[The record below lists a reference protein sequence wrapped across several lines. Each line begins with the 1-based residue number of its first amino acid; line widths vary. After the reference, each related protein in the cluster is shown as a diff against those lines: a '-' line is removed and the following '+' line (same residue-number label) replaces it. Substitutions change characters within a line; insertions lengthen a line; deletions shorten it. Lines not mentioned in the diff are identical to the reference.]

1 MTLMWHAGEPQ
12 DGVLWVDINWSERPV
27 NALSRATLAE
37 LSLLVTHARTD
48 SAIRGIVF
56 KSSKPGSFI
65 AGADVTEFQKIQSP
79 DEAREFVELGQ
90 QVFDDLA
97 SLSIPTVALISGA
110 CLGGGLE
117 FALACRYR
125 IADEGRKTQLGLPEV
140 KLGIIPGWGGTVR
153 LPRTVG
159 FMEALPLLLTG
170 RTLNGRQAA
179 RKGLVHDAVP
189 NEALDHVAR
198 EILRSE
204 GRNVRPHR
212 LRGVGR
218 LVNMFG
224 PLKKL
229 VLWQAT
235 KQVLATTHGHYPAP
249 FEVVNVLRDGIGQPD
264 QEQLRLVREANA
276 RLGES
281 PVTRELVRL
290 FFLSERAKKAPDT
303 VGAQADPNSIRQAA
317 VIGAGAMGAGIAL
330 LMARRGIWTRL
341 KDLNPDFVS
350 RGMKTVRK
358 LISSDVRRRRIT
370 SLEGTQAL
378 DHLSPTTDYRGLKN
392 ADLVLEAVVEEI
404 DVKHQVFDELAAATG
419 PQCVLATNTSSLTVA
434 DVARTVA
441 HPERVVGLHFFNP
454 PDKMPLVEVVRGPQS
469 NPESVAK
476 AAALASRIGKTIV
489 LVGDCAG
496 FLVNRLLAPYMN
508 EAGHLVTEIEDPL
521 QVDRAAI
528 EFGMPMGPL
537 ELIDLVGLGVSS
549 HVSENMRAAYG
560 ERMEPA
566 PLWKSLHDSANAK
579 SGPPKIFL
587 KKRFGRRLNPAVSK
601 AIAAL
606 ARPVPLA
613 NPSPAGAL
621 ANTRGP
627 LSPPVPRTAPSA
639 MSHESIVQRLV
650 YPIINEAARCLDE
663 KVVACADDVD
673 LAMVFGT
680 GFAPFRGGPLRYA
693 DAVGIAK
700 IVETLDRLASEH
712 PRFLP
717 CEGLRRR
724 AAAGERFHPAEI

>member
-1 MTLMWHAGEPQ
+1 MMWHAGEPK
-12 DGVLWVDINWSERPV
+12 DGVLWVEINWADRPV

-37 LSLLVTHARTD
+37 LSQLLASVQAN
-48 SAIRGIVF
+48 SAIRGVVF
-56 KSSKPGSFI
+56 KSGKSGNFI
-65 AGADVTEFQKIQSP
+65 AGADVTEFQKLQSP
-79 DEAREFVELGQ
+79 DEARDFVELGQ
-90 QVFDDLA
+90 QVFDNLA
-97 SLSIPTVALISGA
+97 AFSIPTVALISGA

-125 IADEGRKTQLGLPEV
+125 IADDGRKTQLGLPEV
-140 KLGIIPGWGGTVR
+140 KLGIVPGWGGTVR
-153 LPRTVG
+153 LPRAVG
-159 FMEALPLLLTG
+159 FMEAVPMLLTG

-189 NEALDHVAR
+189 NEALDYVAR
-198 EILRSE
+198 EILQSE

-212 LRGVGR
+212 LRGAAR
-218 LVNMFG
+218 LVNALG

-249 FEVVNVLRDGIGQPD
+249 FEIINVLRDGLGQTHE
-264 QEQLRLVREANA
+264 EQLRLVREANA

-290 FFLSERAKKAPDT
+290 FFLSEGAKKAPAS
-303 VGAQADPNSIRQAA
+303 VGAEVDADSIQQAA

-330 LMARRGIWTRL
+330 LMARRRIWTRL
-341 KDLNPDFVS
+341 KDLNPAFVAK
-350 RGMKTVRK
+350 GMKTVRK
-358 LISSDVRRRRIT
+358 LISSDVRRKRIT
-370 SLEGTQAL
+370 ALEGIQAL

-392 ADLVLEAVVEEI
+392 ADLVLEAVLEEL
-404 DVKHQVFDELAAATG
+404 DVKHKVLDELAAATR
-419 PQCVLATNTSSLTVA
+419 PDCVLATNTSSLTV
-434 DVARTVA
+434 DDIARTVS

-454 PDKMPLVEVVRGPQS
+454 PDRMPLVEVVRGPQS
-469 NPESVAK
+469 NPQSVAV
-476 AAALASRIGKTIV
+476 AAAVASRIGKTIV

-508 EAGHLVTEIEDPL
+508 EAGHLVAEVEDPL
-521 QVDRAAI
+521 EIDRAAI

-549 HVSENMRAAYG
+549 HVSENMQKAYG

-566 PLWKSLHDSANAK
+566 PLWISLRTAADGK
-579 SGPPKIFL
+579 SGPPKVLIKRRFL
-587 KKRFGRRLNPAVSK
+587 PRQLNPTVAA
-601 AIAAL
+601 AIADL
-606 ARPVPLA
+606 ARRSSTPRK
-613 NPSPAGAL
+613 AL
-621 ANTRGP
+621 
-627 LSPPVPRTAPSA
+627 
-639 MSHESIVQRLV
+639 SHEAIVQRLV

-663 KVVACADDVD
+663 KIVANADDVD

-693 DAVGIAK
+693 DSVGLPK
-700 IVETLDRLASEH
+700 IVETLDRLSKDH
-712 PRFLP
+712 PRFTP
-717 CEGLRRR
+717 CDALRRK
-724 AAAGERFHPAEI
+724 AAAGERFHTAEA

>member
-1 MTLMWHAGEPQ
+1 MSLMWHSDEPK
-12 DGVLWVDINWSERPV
+12 DGVLWVTINWTERPV
-27 NALSRATLAE
+27 NALSRATLRE
-37 LSLLVTHARTD
+37 LSQLVTHVRTD
-48 SAIRGIVF
+48 SAIRGVVF
-56 KSSKPGSFI
+56 KSGKPGSFI

-79 DEAREFVELGQ
+79 DEARDFVELGQ

-97 SLSIPTVALISGA
+97 SLPVPTVALISGA

-125 IADEGRKTQLGLPEV
+125 IADDGRKTQLGLPEV

-159 FMEALPLLLTG
+159 FMEAVPLLLTG
-170 RTLNGRQAA
+170 RTLNGPQAA
-179 RKGLVHDAVP
+179 RKGLVHDSVP

-198 EILRSE
+198 EILRTE
-204 GRNVRPHR
+204 GRTVRHHR
-212 LRGVGR
+212 LRVVGR
-218 LVNMFG
+218 LVNALS

-249 FEVVNVLRDGIGQPD
+249 FEVLNVLRAGLGQSD
-264 QEQLRLVREANA
+264 EEQLRLVREANA

-290 FFLSERAKKAPDT
+290 FFLSEGAKKAPDS
-303 VGAQADPNSIRQAA
+303 VGAQVEPDSIRQAA

-341 KDLNPDFVS
+341 KDLNPEFVS
-350 RGMKTVRK
+350 RGMKTIRK
-358 LISSDVRRRRIT
+358 LLSSDVSRRRIT
-370 SLEGTQAL
+370 ALERTQAL
-378 DHLSPTTDYRGLKN
+378 DHLSPATDYRGLKN
-392 ADLVLEAVVEEI
+392 ADLVLEAVVEEL
-404 DVKHQVFDELAAATG
+404 DVKHKVFDELAAATG

-469 NPESVAK
+469 NAESVAK
-476 AAALASRIGKTIV
+476 AAAVASRIGKTIV

-508 EAGHLVTEIEDPL
+508 EAGHLVTEVEDPL
-521 QVDRAAI
+521 QIDRAAL

-549 HVSENMRAAYG
+549 HVSENMQKAYG

-566 PLWKSLHDSANAK
+566 PVWKSLRDSYDASK
-579 SGPPKIFL
+579 SGPPKVFI
-587 KKRFGRRLNPAVSK
+587 KKWFRRRLNPAVRK
-601 AIAAL
+601 AIADL
-606 ARPVPLA
+606 ARQ
-613 NPSPAGAL
+613 SP
-621 ANTRGP
+621 T
-627 LSPPVPRTAPSA
+627 PPQA
-639 MSHESIVQRLV
+639 MSHEAIVQRLV

-663 KVVACADDVD
+663 KVAASPDDVD

-693 DAVGIAK
+693 DTVGIPK
-700 IVETLDRLASEH
+700 IVETLDRFAAQNA
-712 PRFLP
+712 RFTP
-717 CEGLRRR
+717 CEALRRM
-724 AAAGERFHPAEI
+724 ATAGDRFHRAES

>member
-1 MTLMWHAGEPQ
+1 MALMWHAGEPN
-12 DGVLWVDINWSERPV
+12 DGVVWVEINWTDRPV

-37 LSLLVTHARTD
+37 LSQLLTTIHKD
-48 SAIRGIVF
+48 STIRGVVF
-56 KSSKPGSFI
+56 KSGKSGNFI
-65 AGADVTEFQKIQSP
+65 AGADVTEFQKLKTP

-97 SLSIPTVALISGA
+97 SLSIPTIALISGA

-125 IADEGRKTQLGLPEV
+125 IAEEGRKTQLGLPEV

-153 LPRTVG
+153 LPRAVG
-159 FMEALPLLLTG
+159 FMEAVPMLLTG
-170 RTLNGRQAA
+170 KMLNARQAA

-198 EILRSE
+198 EILRTD
-204 GRNVRPHR
+204 GRTVRPFR
-212 LRGVGR
+212 LRGFGR
-218 LVNMFG
+218 MVDNTN

-249 FEVVNVLRDGIGQPD
+249 LEALNVLRDGIGQPD
-264 QEQLRLVREANA
+264 QEQLRMVREANA
-276 RLGES
+276 RLGEG
-281 PVTRELVRL
+281 PVARELVRL
-290 FFLSERAKKAPDT
+290 FFLSEGAKKAPGT
-303 VGAQADPNSIRQAA
+303 VGTEADGVSIDHAA

-341 KDLNPDFVS
+341 KDLNPEFVA

-370 SLEGTQAL
+370 SLEGIQAL
-378 DHLSPTTDYRGLKN
+378 DHLSPATDYRGLKH
-392 ADLVLEAVVEEI
+392 ADLVLEAVLEEI
-404 DVKHQVFDELAAATG
+404 DVKHKVFDELAAATS

-434 DVARTVA
+434 DVAQKVD

-454 PDKMPLVEVVRGPQS
+454 PDKMPLVEVVRGPKS
-469 NPESVAK
+469 GPEAVAK

-508 EAGHLVTEIEDPL
+508 EAGSLVTEVEDPL
-521 QVDRAAI
+521 EVDRAAI

-537 ELIDLVGLGVSS
+537 ELIDLVGIGVSS
-549 HVSENMRAAYG
+549 HVSANMRAAYG

-566 PLWKSLHDSANAK
+566 PLWNYLRDSADAK
-579 SGPPKIFL
+579 SGPPKMFL
-587 KKRFGRRLNPAVSK
+587 KSRFGRRLNPAVAK
-601 AIAAL
+601 AIAHM
-606 ARPVPLA
+606 ARQ
-613 NPSPAGAL
+613 SP
-621 ANTRGP
+621 T
-627 LSPPVPRTAPSA
+627 PPRA
-639 MSHESIVQRLV
+639 MSHEAIVQRLV

-663 KVVACADDVD
+663 QIAASADDVD

-693 DAVGIAK
+693 DTVGIPK
-700 IVETLDRLASEH
+700 IVETLDRLSAEH
-712 PRFLP
+712 PRLAP
-717 CEGLRRR
+717 CEALRRK
-724 AAAGERFHPAEI
+724 ASAGERFHPADV

>member
-1 MTLMWHAGEPQ
+1 MALMWHAGQPN
-12 DGVLWVDINWSERPV
+12 DGVLWVEIDWKERPV

-37 LSLLVTHARTD
+37 LSQLLAD
-48 SAIRGIVF
+48 IRRNSSTRAVVF
-56 KSSKPGSFI
+56 KSGKSGNFI
-65 AGADVTEFQKIQSP
+65 AGADVTEFQKLKSA

-97 SLSIPTVALISGA
+97 SLTVPTVALISGA

-140 KLGIIPGWGGTVR
+140 KLGIVPGWGGTIR
-153 LPRTVG
+153 LPRAVG
-159 FMEALPLLLTG
+159 FMEAVPMLLTG
-170 RTLNGRQAA
+170 KTLNARQAA

-189 NEALDHVAR
+189 KEALDHVAR
-198 EILRSE
+198 EIVRSE
-204 GRNVRPHR
+204 GRSVRPFR
-212 LRGVGR
+212 LKGIGR
-218 LVNMFG
+218 VVDNTN

-249 FEVVNVLRDGIGQPD
+249 LEILNLLRDGIGKPD
-264 QEQLRLVREANA
+264 QEQLSLVREANA
-276 RLGES
+276 RLGDG
-281 PVTRELVRL
+281 PVARELVRL
-290 FFLSERAKKAPDT
+290 FFLSE
-303 VGAQADPNSIRQAA
+303 GANKLPNAGAEANGDAIARAA

-341 KDLNPDFVS
+341 KDLNPEFVA

-358 LISSDVRRRRIT
+358 LVTSDVRRRRIT
-370 SLEGTQAL
+370 SIEGIEAL
-378 DHLSPTTDYRGLKN
+378 DHLSPATDYRGLKN
-392 ADLVLEAVVEEI
+392 ADLVLEAVLEEM
-404 DVKHQVFDELAAATG
+404 DVKHKVFDELAAATSDE
-419 PQCVLATNTSSLTVA
+419 CVLATNTSSLTVA
-434 DVARTVA
+434 DIAQNVA
-441 HPERVVGLHFFNP
+441 HPQRVIGLHFFNP
-454 PDKMPLVEVVRGPQS
+454 PDKMPLVEVVRGPKS
-469 NPESVAK
+469 SPEAVAK

-508 EAGHLVTEIEDPL
+508 EAGHLVTEVQDPL
-521 QVDRAAI
+521 EVDRAAI

-566 PLWKSLHDSANAK
+566 PLWKYLRESTEAKNA
-579 SGPPKIFL
+579 PPKIFL
-587 KKRFGRRLNPAVSK
+587 KSRLGRRLNPAVAK
-601 AIAAL
+601 AIAQM
-606 ARPVPLA
+606 ARQ
-613 NPSPAGAL
+613 
-621 ANTRGP
+621 
-627 LSPPVPRTAPSA
+627 SPPQP
-639 MSHESIVQRLV
+639 MSHEAIVQRLV
-650 YPIINEAARCLDE
+650 YPIINEAVRCLDE
-663 KVVACADDVD
+663 KIVATSDDVD

-693 DAVGIAK
+693 DSVGVKK
-700 IVETLDRLASEH
+700 IVETLDRLAPEH
-712 PRFLP
+712 PRLAP
-717 CEGLRRR
+717 CDALRRM
-724 AAAGERFHPAEI
+724 AAAGERFHPADA

>member
-1 MTLMWHAGEPQ
+1 MSIMWHAGEL
-12 DGVLWVDINWSERPV
+12 DENVLWVTIDWNERPV

-37 LSLLVTHARTD
+37 LSQLVTRVRDD
-48 SAIRGIVF
+48 STIHGVVF
-56 KSSKPGSFI
+56 KSGKSGSFI
-65 AGADVTEFQKIQSP
+65 AGADVTEFQKIKSP
-79 DEAREFVELGQ
+79 DEARDFVELGQ
-90 QVFDDLA
+90 HVFDDLA

-117 FALACRYR
+117 FALACRFR
-125 IADEGRKTQLGLPEV
+125 IADDGRKTQLGLPEV
-140 KLGIIPGWGGTVR
+140 KLGIVPGWGGTIR
-153 LPRTVG
+153 LPQAVG
-159 FMEALPLLLTG
+159 FLEAVPLLLTG
-170 RTLNGRQAA
+170 RTLGGRQAA

-189 NEALDHVAR
+189 NEALDYVAR

-204 GRNVRPHR
+204 GRSVRPHR
-212 LRGVGR
+212 LQSTAR
-218 LVNMFG
+218 LVNSAG

-249 FEVVNVLRDGIGQPD
+249 FEILNVLREGIGQPH

-276 RLGES
+276 RLGQG
-281 PVTRELVRL
+281 PVARELVRL
-290 FFLSERAKKAPDT
+290 FFLSERAKKPPES
-303 VGAQADPNSIRQAA
+303 VGAEVDPDSIRQSA

-341 KDLNPDFVS
+341 KDLNPQFVS
-350 RGMKTVRK
+350 RGMKTIRK
-358 LISSDVRRRRIT
+358 LVSSDVRRRRIT

-378 DHLSPTTDYRGLKN
+378 DHLSPATDYRGLKN
-392 ADLVLEAVVEEI
+392 AGLVLEAVVEEL
-404 DVKHQVFDELAAATG
+404 DVKHKVFDDLAAATS

-434 DVARTVA
+434 DVAKNVA

-469 NPESVAK
+469 NAESLAK

-508 EAGHLVTEIEDPL
+508 EAGHLVSEVEDPL
-521 QVDRAAI
+521 EVDRAAV

-537 ELIDLVGLGVSS
+537 ELIDLVGIGVSG

-566 PLWKSLHDSANAK
+566 PLWKSLGAAADAK
-579 SGPPKIFL
+579 SAPPKIFL
-587 KKRFGRRLNPAVSK
+587 KTRFGRRLNPVVAR
-601 AIAAL
+601 AISEQG
-606 ARPVPLA
+606 RRS
-613 NPSPAGAL
+613 PSPPRAL
-621 ANTRGP
+621 
-627 LSPPVPRTAPSA
+627 
-639 MSHESIVQRLV
+639 SHEAIVQRLV

-663 KVVACADDVD
+663 KVAACADDVD

-693 DAVGIAK
+693 DAVGIPK
-700 IVETLDRLASEH
+700 IVETLDRLACQH
-712 PRFLP
+712 PRLAP
-717 CEGLRRR
+717 SEALRRK
-724 AAAGERFHPAEI
+724 ATAGERFHPADI

>member
-1 MTLMWHAGEPQ
+1 MMWHAGEPK
-12 DGVLWVDINWSERPV
+12 DGVLWVEINWSDRPV

-37 LSLLVTHARTD
+37 LSQLLASVQAN

-56 KSSKPGSFI
+56 KSGKSGNFI
-65 AGADVTEFQKIQSP
+65 AGADVTEFQKLQSP
-79 DEAREFVELGQ
+79 DEARDFVELGQ
-90 QVFDDLA
+90 QVFDTLA
-97 SLSIPTVALISGA
+97 AFSIPTVALISGA

-125 IADEGRKTQLGLPEV
+125 IADEGHKTQLGLPEV
-140 KLGIIPGWGGTVR
+140 KLGIVPGWGGTVR
-153 LPRTVG
+153 LPRAVG
-159 FMEALPLLLTG
+159 FMEAVPMLLTG

-189 NEALDHVAR
+189 NEALDYVAR
-198 EILRSE
+198 EILQSE

-212 LRGVGR
+212 LRGAAR
-218 LVNMFG
+218 LVNSLG

-249 FEVVNVLRDGIGQPD
+249 FEIINVLRDGLGQTHE
-264 QEQLRLVREANA
+264 EQLRLVREANA

-290 FFLSERAKKAPDT
+290 FFLSEGAKKAPES
-303 VGAQADPNSIRQAA
+303 VRAQVDADSIHQAA

-330 LMARRGIWTRL
+330 LMARRRIWTRL
-341 KDLNPDFVS
+341 KDLNPAFVAK
-350 RGMKTVRK
+350 GMKTVRK
-358 LISSDVRRRRIT
+358 LVSSDVRRRRIT
-370 SLEGTQAL
+370 SIEGIQAL

-392 ADLVLEAVVEEI
+392 ADLVLEAVLEEL
-404 DVKHQVFDELAAATG
+404 DVKHKVLDELAAATR
-419 PQCVLATNTSSLTVA
+419 PDCVLATNTSSLTVA
-434 DVARTVA
+434 DIARTVP

-454 PDKMPLVEVVRGPQS
+454 PDRMPLVEVVRGPQS
-469 NPESVAK
+469 NPQSVAM

-508 EAGHLVTEIEDPL
+508 EAGHLVTEVEDPL
-521 QVDRAAI
+521 EVDRAAL

-549 HVSENMRAAYG
+549 HVSENMQKAYG

-566 PLWKSLHDSANAK
+566 PLWISLRMAADSK
-579 SGPPKIFL
+579 SGPPKVLI
-587 KKRFGRRLNPAVSK
+587 KKRFRPRRLNPTVSA
-601 AIAAL
+601 AIADL
-606 ARPVPLA
+606 ARR
-613 NPSPAGAL
+613 SPTPPKAL
-621 ANTRGP
+621 
-627 LSPPVPRTAPSA
+627 
-639 MSHESIVQRLV
+639 SHEAIVQRLV

-663 KVVACADDVD
+663 KIVASADDVD

-693 DAVGIAK
+693 DSVGLAR
-700 IVETLDRLASEH
+700 IVETLDRFSKDH
-712 PRFLP
+712 PRFTP
-717 CEGLRRR
+717 CEALRRK
-724 AAAGERFHPAEI
+724 AAAGERFHPAES